1 MTNAQA
7 VTIRGGPVRQEI
19 AYWTMNRHSNIW
31 PNTLIK
37 RVEIINLITEYGAS
51 KYVLKIEVKVQYIC
65 L

>member
-19 AYWTMNRHSNIW
+19 TYWTMNRHSNIW